1 MRTTDKMENCILIL
15 YYYIIFTYL
24 IDVCILLLLHCMSTL
39 LPHSIGMVEKTEYGV
54 TEYGVTE
61 YGVTEYGVT
70 EYGVTEYGVTE
81 YGVTEYGVTKYG
93 VTESRSTESRST
105 ESRSTESRSTE
116 YGVKT
121 EYGVRSLSVK
131 CSPRRGGDF

>member
-1 MRTTDKMENCILIL
+1 MTSDDQG
-15 YYYIIFTYL
+15 IISKL
-24 IDVCILLLLHCMSTL
+24 KGVMLAGHGGKDGVRST
-39 LPHSIGMVEKTEYGV
+39 ECGV

-70 EYGVTEYGVTE
+70 EYGVTEYGV
-81 YGVTEYGVTKYG
+81 
-93 VTESRSTESRST
+93 
-105 ESRSTESRSTE
+105 
-116 YGVKT
+116 KT